1 MFKSSIF
8 HFFQVILLL
17 HKNSS
22 LYIIEYDRVYKE
34 EDVNSFHQRLRGS
47 KCYKNEGINFRE
59 DSMNWEDI
67 VLKELK
73 SEENLSKVLLKAA
86 AAPEAVKT
94 ILKGFSESVVH
105 LDTDTERDFA
115 VY

>member
-1 MFKSSIF
+1 
-8 HFFQVILLL
+8 
-17 HKNSS
+17 
-22 LYIIEYDRVYKE
+22 
-34 EDVNSFHQRLRGS
+34 
-47 KCYKNEGINFRE
+47 
-59 DSMNWEDI
+59 MNWEDI